1 MTKII
6 LVPDKE
12 EPNIVNDAPQEL
24 SAAVL
29 TTDENNVVKLSWI
42 DASDNETGF
51 RVERRL
57 SGSDTWIEI
66 VILAADSTTY
76 EDNNVDFD
84 QTYEYRVVAVD
95 AAGGAVTSNVVTV
108 ESRSAP
114 AATNMVIVQEDTETG
129 AGSFDLI
136 SLFFIALWASIYRK
150 KSAFLV
156 RN

>member
-66 VILAADSTTY
+66 VILAAD
-76 EDNNVDFD
+76 
-84 QTYEYRVVAVD
+84 
-95 AAGGAVTSNVVTV
+95 GAVTSNVVTV

>member
-1 MTKII
+1 VSVA
-6 LVPDKE
+6 VP
-12 EPNIVNDAPQEL
+12 
-24 SAAVL
+24 
-29 TTDENNVVKLSWI
+29 TTDGNNVVKLSWI

-66 VILAADSTTY
+66 VILAAD
-76 EDNNVDFD
+76 
-84 QTYEYRVVAVD
+84 
-95 AAGGAVTSNVVTV
+95 GAVTSNVVTV